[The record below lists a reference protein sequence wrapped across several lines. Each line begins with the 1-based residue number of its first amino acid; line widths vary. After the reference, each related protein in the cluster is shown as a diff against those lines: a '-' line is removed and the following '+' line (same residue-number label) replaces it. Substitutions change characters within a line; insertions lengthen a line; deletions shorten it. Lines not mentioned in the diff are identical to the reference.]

1 MSMLLSALSVLLEST
16 PAMGTDT
23 LMSALRAAADP
34 VFAGAQVVVPI
45 VVVLVGIHK
54 LVDHR
59 TEHHAVLLAELFGF
73 IIVMEGAVVA
83 LKRVAG
89 I

>member
-1 MSMLLSALSVLLEST
+1 MLLSTLSVYLDT
-16 PAMGTDT
+16 PPAMDTDT
-23 LMSALRAAADP
+23 LVSVLKAAADP
-34 VFAGAQVVVPI
+34 VFAGAQVVIPI
-45 VVVLVGIHK
+45 LVVLVGIHK

-59 TEHHAVLLAELFGF
+59 TEHHAVLLAEIFGF

-83 LKRVAG
+83 LKKVAG

>member
-1 MSMLLSALSVLLEST
+1 MSMVLPTLSVFLESA
-16 PAMGTDT
+16 PAMSTDA
-23 LMSALRAAADP
+23 LVSILRAAADP
-34 VFAGAQVVVPI
+34 VFAGAQIVVPI

-73 IIVMEGAVVA
+73 LIVMEGAVVA
-83 LKRVAG
+83 LKKVAG

>member
-1 MSMLLSALSVLLEST
+1 MSMSLLSTLSVFLEAN
-16 PAMGTDT
+16 AMDT
-23 LMSALRAAADP
+23 QALVSVLRAAADP

-83 LKRVAG
+83 LKKVAG

>member
-1 MSMLLSALSVLLEST
+1 MSILLSTLSVFLDSA
-16 PAMGTDT
+16 PAMGTET
-23 LMSALRAAADP
+23 LVSVLKAAADP

-83 LKRVAG
+83 LKKVAG